1 MPRQIFGEL
10 GQQSAGLAPARAV
23 AGAAQPVAQLRRRRS
38 PAYLSALASLD
49 GGGRIVDR
57 DKIAELREAIS
68 AEFPPAAELPLGW
81 VAKCFLGPPFQVHI
95 LDLAGGVV
103 EHYRGGDP
111 LPGLL
116 EQARSLAAGGR
127 YAFVE
132 VYPDKLVAVAPD
144 GATSVCDIRS

>member
-1 MPRQIFGEL
+1 MPRQIFGEVS
-10 GQQSAGLAPARAV
+10 QQRAGLAPVRTAARA
-23 AGAAQPVAQLRRRRS
+23 APPAEQLRRRRS

-68 AEFPPAAELPLGW
+68 AEFPPGAGMPLGW
-81 VAKCFLGPPFQVHI
+81 VAKCYLGPPYQVHI
-95 LDLAGGVV
+95 LDLAGGIV
-103 EHYRGGDP
+103 EHYRGSDP

-132 VYPDKLVAVAPD
+132 VYPDKLVAVAAD